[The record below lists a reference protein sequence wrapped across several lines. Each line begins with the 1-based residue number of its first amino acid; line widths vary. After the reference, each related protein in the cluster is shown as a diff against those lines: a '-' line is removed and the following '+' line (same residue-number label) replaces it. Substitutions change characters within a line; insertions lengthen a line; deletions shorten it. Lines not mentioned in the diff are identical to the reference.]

1 MNGIALYLSLCLLS
15 SIIGCIFS
23 FTTWGVIVGL
33 VGMAIMYIEWAYYF
47 VLNKQEIQDIITS
60 LIVCVLVQI
69 GIIVDQCI
77 TGINRYSMLFF
88 TNTIS
93 DLTMTIY
100 LCYWTKHGS

>member
-47 VLNKQEIQDIITS
+47 VLNK
-60 LIVCVLVQI
+60 
-69 GIIVDQCI
+69 
-77 TGINRYSMLFF
+77 
-88 TNTIS
+88 
-93 DLTMTIY
+93 
-100 LCYWTKHGS
+100 